1 MESPDGREALALGQE
16 YTERIDLLFT
26 DVVMPTMSGREL
38 AERLA
43 HAHPEMQTLYTSGY
57 ADSTIVSQGVLDPAV
72 AYLPKPYTADALG
85 RKVREVLDAS
95 G

>member
-1 MESPDGREALALGQE
+1 
-16 YTERIDLLFT
+16 
-26 DVVMPTMSGREL
+26 MSGREL

-43 HAHPEMQTLYTSGY
+43 HAHPEMRVLYTSGY

-85 RKVREVLDAS
+85 RKVREVLEILT
-95 G
+95 